1 MNHLIPNL
9 YKCYS
14 MNAIFMDNT
23 IILLFVPLENGRGW
37 MGRKKEDNERK
48 LFIFKLVTFDFH
60 PKLV

>member
-1 MNHLIPNL
+1 
-9 YKCYS
+9 

-37 MGRKKEDNERK
+37 MGRKKEDNEKK